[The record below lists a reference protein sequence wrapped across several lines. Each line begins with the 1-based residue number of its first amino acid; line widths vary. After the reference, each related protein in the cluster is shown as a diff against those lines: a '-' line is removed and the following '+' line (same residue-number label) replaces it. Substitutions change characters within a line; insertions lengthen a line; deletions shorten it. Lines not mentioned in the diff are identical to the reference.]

1 MIGDGSILVLYAAA
15 VIAVVII
22 VRDDGKRILPVI
34 LSIPAL
40 IAASAA
46 LVIKKVTGL
55 PFKSRFVKI
64 IATAFAACICILTIA
79 SSGRSVFSRELCEKA
94 ENEMHLPGGVMQAM
108 MEMLRSGDDLKVVA
122 PYEWTPYLE
131 SYSSRFIPVYNDP
144 SLKDADKELLRT
156 ELDDISPDMKKIT
169 SIAKRAGY
177 GYVLLPEGIW
187 PEVPITKCGYELVDE
202 YNGCRLY
209 REVKTPE

>member
-64 IATAFAACICILTIA
+64 IATAFAACICILAIA

-108 MEMLRSGDDLKVVA
+108 MAMQQVA
-122 PYEWTPYLE
+122 RKIEAIRT
-131 SYSSRFIPVYNDP
+131 SSSEKPARAPNG
-144 SLKDADKELLRT
+144 RT
-156 ELDDISPDMKKIT
+156 NLICHHPPRQDS
-169 SIAKRAGY
+169 
-177 GYVLLPEGIW
+177 
-187 PEVPITKCGYELVDE
+187 
-202 YNGCRLY
+202 
-209 REVKTPE
+209 